1 MICNAIILS
10 CLLQGRKMMVSYLV
24 KGKEISNVCKFEPNV
39 ELFTVLHTELITTVL
54 VMFTSF

>member
-1 MICNAIILS
+1 MIFNAILLS
-10 CLLQGRKMMVSYLV
+10 CLLQGRKMMISYLV
-24 KGKEISNVCKFEPNV
+24 KGKKISNVCKFEPNV

>member
-1 MICNAIILS
+1 MIFNAILPS
-10 CLLQGRKMMVSYLV
+10 CLLQGRKMMISYLV
-24 KGKEISNVCKFEPNV
+24 NGKKISNVCKFEPNV